1 MLVPSPLEPRDATIL
16 RLPLGNRSTPA
27 KQSGKKP
34 APVRGRGL
42 ISDQPHVFK
51 LVHEIGNVREQ
62 LCARQAKFFFES
74 VRNFI
79 YGAPIFDH
87 LPDPGS
93 NRVQAETKTLLDIEQ
108 HGPVLIDG
116 LSYSLRYF
124 DRGIVHL
131 FEQLLLL
138 WMASLWLLPLLIN
151 CCGCRRGTHSSK
163 SFPSRPFKL
172 PGGPRFET
180 KHAVGSVWP
189 RLVLLP
195 WKLQR
200 KGSGFFL
207 ESSELTLE
215 RDSSRI
221 PTGQQGAH

>member
-1 MLVPSPLEPRDATIL
+1 MFVPSPLEPRDATIL
-16 RLPLGNRSTPA
+16 RLPLGNRSTST

-51 LVHEIGNVREQ
+51 LVHEIGNIREQ
-62 LCARQAKFFFES
+62 SCARQAKFFFEN

-108 HGPVLIDG
+108 HGTVLIDG

-131 FEQLLLL
+131 FGQLLLL

-151 CCGCRRGTHSSK
+151 CCGCPCGTHSSN
-163 SFPSRPFKL
+163 SVSSRPFKL
-172 PGGPRFET
+172 PGGPRLET
-180 KHAVGSVWP
+180 KHAMGSVWP

-195 WKLQR
+195 RKLQR

-207 ESSELTLE
+207 ESPELTLE
-215 RDSSRI
+215 RDSSRF
-221 PTGQQGAH
+221 PTGRQGDH

>member
-1 MLVPSPLEPRDATIL
+1 MLVPSPLEPLDATIL
-16 RLPLGNRSTPA
+16 RLPLGNRWTPT

-34 APVRGRGL
+34 APFRWRGL
-42 ISDQPHVFK
+42 ISDQLHVFK

-74 VRNFI
+74 VRNFV

-131 FEQLLLL
+131 FGQLLLL
-138 WMASLWLLPLLIN
+138 CMGSLAVAPLNQLLRVPAWY
-151 CCGCRRGTHSSK
+151 
-163 SFPSRPFKL
+163 P
-172 PGGPRFET
+172 
-180 KHAVGSVWP
+180 
-189 RLVLLP
+189 
-195 WKLQR
+195 
-200 KGSGFFL
+200 FL
-207 ESSELTLE
+207 EPLSIAPILGCL
-215 RDSSRI
+215 
-221 PTGQQGAH
+221 AVLVWK

>member
-16 RLPLGNRSTPA
+16 RLPLGNRPTPA

-62 LCARQAKFFFES
+62 LRARQAKFFFES

-93 NRVQAETKTLLDIEQ
+93 NRVQAETKTLLNIEQ
-108 HGPVLIDG
+108 NGPVLIDG

-124 DRGIVHL
+124 DPGIVHL
-131 FEQLLLL
+131 FGQLLL
-138 WMASLWLLPLLIN
+138 LWLLPLLN
-151 CCGCRRGTHSSK
+151 CCGCPCGTHSSNG
-163 SFPSRPFKL
+163 FPPRPFKL
-172 PGGPRFET
+172 PGGPRLET
-180 KHAVGSVWP
+180 KHAMGSVWP
-189 RLVLLP
+189 RLALLL

-207 ESSELTLE
+207 ESPELTLE
-215 RDSSRI
+215 RDSSRF
-221 PTGQQGAH
+221 PTGRQGAH

>member
-62 LCARQAKFFFES
+62 LCARQAKFLFES
-74 VRNFI
+74 VRNFV

-131 FEQLLLL
+131 FGQLLLL
-138 WMASLWLLPLLIN
+138 CMASLWLLPLL
-151 CCGCRRGTHSSK
+151 K
-163 SFPSRPFKL
+163 
-172 PGGPRFET
+172 
-180 KHAVGSVWP
+180 
-189 RLVLLP
+189 LLP
-195 WKLQR
+195 
-200 KGSGFFL
+200 S
-207 ESSELTLE
+207 
-215 RDSSRI
+215 
-221 PTGQQGAH
+221 

>member
-1 MLVPSPLEPRDATIL
+1 MLVPSPLELRDATIL
-16 RLPLGNRSTPA
+16 RLPLGNRSTPT

-51 LVHEIGNVREQ
+51 LVHELGNVREQ

-108 HGPVLIDG
+108 HGTVLIDG
-116 LSYSLRYF
+116 LSYSLRHF

-131 FEQLLLL
+131 FGQLLLL
-138 WMASLWLLPLLIN
+138 CMASPWLLPLLKVV
-151 CCGCRRGTHSSK
+151 RV
-163 SFPSRPFKL
+163 PMWYPF
-172 PGGPRFET
+172 
-180 KHAVGSVWP
+180 
-189 RLVLLP
+189 
-195 WKLQR
+195 LQQL
-200 KGSGFFL
+200 S
-207 ESSELTLE
+207 
-215 RDSSRI
+215 I
-221 PTGQQGAH
+221 API